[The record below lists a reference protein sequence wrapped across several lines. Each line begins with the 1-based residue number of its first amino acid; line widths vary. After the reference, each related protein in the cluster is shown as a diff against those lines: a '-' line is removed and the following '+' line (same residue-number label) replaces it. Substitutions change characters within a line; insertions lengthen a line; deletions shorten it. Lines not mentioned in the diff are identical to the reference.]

1 MGIRAL
7 PNLPIICVLL
17 ACCISPGKLDAQPDN
32 DLCQNAE
39 LIVLES
45 GIPFAAQ
52 GDTANGATDGAE
64 DAGCGPSNSPGVWYS
79 LQGIGRPIYA
89 QPCGS
94 VFDSRLSI
102 FRGDC

>member
-45 GIPFAAQ
+45 GRILIRTTKLSGVGVFLLIIAL
-52 GDTANGATDGAE
+52 GVLIFWWIK
-64 DAGCGPSNSPGVWYS
+64 SN
-79 LQGIGRPIYA
+79 RA
-89 QPCGS
+89 
-94 VFDSRLSI
+94 RKTT
-102 FRGDC
+102 

>member
-45 GIPFAAQ
+45 GIPRTPAADRVTRPES
-52 GDTANGATDGAE
+52 GIACRESGARYT
-64 DAGCGPSNSPGVWYS
+64 P
-79 LQGIGRPIYA
+79 RPA
-89 QPCGS
+89 A
-94 VFDSRLSI
+94 VFLIRA
-102 FRGDC
+102 